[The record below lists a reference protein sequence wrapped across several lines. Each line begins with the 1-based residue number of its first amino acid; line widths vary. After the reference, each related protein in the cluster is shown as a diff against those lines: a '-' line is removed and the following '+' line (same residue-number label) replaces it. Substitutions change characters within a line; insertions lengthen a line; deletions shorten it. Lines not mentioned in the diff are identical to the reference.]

1 MVTCRYDIPESSRPH
16 RVPDVRQ
23 AREPGV
29 PQDVLHHGGQV
40 VLSQLVDG
48 EAPEGAV
55 VGIHEARGVDVI
67 PTVPVRQGWDESSG
81 VLGRTKRTNPK
92 WICIWFGDT
101 KYLYRWQPCC

>member
-1 MVTCRYDIPESSRPH
+1 M
-16 RVPDVRQ
+16 PDVSQ

-55 VGIHEARGVDVI
+55 VGVHEARGVDVI
-67 PTVPVRQGWDESSG
+67 PTVPVRGVMILALDPDPERKIFSFFIIPYQDLDPVRSG
-81 VLGRTKRTNPK
+81 IIKLLEVL
-92 WICIWFGDT
+92 
-101 KYLYRWQPCC
+101 